1 MIKAGDLI
9 RHKRTGKIGI
19 VTRRDRICT
28 NYYYVQFH
36 NGLYTT
42 HTQNLEQLETK

>member
-1 MIKAGDLI
+1 MIQVGDLI

-19 VTRRDRICT
+19 VARQDSKLI

-42 HTQNLEQLETK
+42 HKQNLEPLETK